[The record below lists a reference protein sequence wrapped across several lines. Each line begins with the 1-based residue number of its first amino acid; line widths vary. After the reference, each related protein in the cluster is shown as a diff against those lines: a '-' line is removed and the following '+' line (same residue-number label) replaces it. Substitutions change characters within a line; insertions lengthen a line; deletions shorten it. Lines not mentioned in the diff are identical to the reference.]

1 MSMRRGAEEGG
12 DRATGFF
19 YLRSESNGSA
29 CAQTSPHTGPR
40 VALGGLFSVV
50 RKSHGVLGRPSGSPL
65 LSRQSTLLYKRQNR
79 TLSDQ
84 ENPTV

>member
-1 MSMRRGAEEGG
+1 MRLGAEEGG
-12 DRATGFF
+12 DRRATAGFF
-19 YLRSESNGSA
+19 YLRSGFTGCA

-40 VALGGLFSVV
+40 VVAGGLCSLEGNFQ
-50 RKSHGVLGRPSGSPL
+50 GALGRPGTSPP